1 MKIVIYPSNS
11 SDLHHT
17 GYTVLHIGKLSK
29 SLHKRSLSSASSD
42 SDTLPQAPPALH
54 FPSLGG
60 SIRQYRLR
68 YLPIQGRS
76 LSAYP
81 RKQNAVLSIH
91 PALSS
96 GPLVSIP
103 GLLLITRTLRKRR
116 CKTSWS
122 SSTSPALL
130 VVGLEIQ
137 D

>member
-17 GYTVLHIGKLSK
+17 GYTVLHIGSHQ
-29 SLHKRSLSSASSD
+29 SRSTSAACP
-42 SDTLPQAPPALH
+42 LPRLILIPFLRHHPHCTSRLWEAR
-54 FPSLGG
+54 FVE
-60 SIRQYRLR
+60 YRLR